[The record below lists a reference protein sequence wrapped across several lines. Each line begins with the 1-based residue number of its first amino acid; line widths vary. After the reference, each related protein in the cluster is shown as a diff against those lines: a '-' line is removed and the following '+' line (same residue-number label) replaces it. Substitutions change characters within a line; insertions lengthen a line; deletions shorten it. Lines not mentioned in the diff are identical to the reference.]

1 MKKTKLN
8 YRFVI
13 VVDENLKVDI
23 THLLKNDK
31 KEAEEE
37 ENND

>member
-13 VVDENLKVDI
+13 VVDENLKVDV
-23 THLLKNDK
+23 THLLKKDK
-31 KEAEEE
+31 EEVKEEE
-37 ENND
+37 DND